1 VGPQSAVHDAL
12 GATIPAPP
20 IVVDVSVTA
29 APTLRTT
36 NASVLPKLSLGEA
49 GARLAPSEGR
59 RYENV
64 QTLGRGGMGEVALVE
79 DRDIGRKVAVKRL
92 LGDASGPS
100 EVARFVDEVRTVGK
114 LEHPNI
120 VPIHDV
126 GVDENGQL
134 FFVMK
139 FVDGET
145 LESVIARLRAGDR
158 ETTRAYDATRCMEIF
173 AGLCR
178 ALQFAH
184 ERGIV
189 HRDVKPANVMVGRFG
204 EVVLMDWGVAR
215 PIGGARE
222 GNAPDGT
229 AFDART
235 RTTSDAGSLE
245 RASATS
251 VGALIGTPLY
261 MSPEQTRGQNDALD
275 ARSDLYSAC
284 ALLHEL
290 LDRGHHRFEN
300 EGSLAALLLAI
311 QSTDPAPPAK
321 MFPHASDVPAELV
334 HFVRRGLMRDPAA
347 RWQSAG
353 EMLHELHLI
362 ADGRFHVQC
371 PATFTKRVMRGAGR
385 FVDRRPLTALS
396 LGAASALGVLALAV
410 HDLVAFL

>member
-1 VGPQSAVHDAL
+1 MLPRL
-12 GATIPAPP
+12 AT
-20 IVVDVSVTA
+20 
-29 APTLRTT
+29 
-36 NASVLPKLSLGEA
+36 GEQ
-49 GARLAPSEGR
+49 GARLTPSDGL

-92 LGDASGPS
+92 IGGASGPS

-145 LESVIARLRAGDR
+145 LESVIARLRAGDP
-158 ETTRAYDATRCMEIF
+158 ETLAQYDATRCLEVF

-178 ALQFAH
+178 ALSFAH
-184 ERGIV
+184 ERGIL
-189 HRDVKPANVMVGRFG
+189 HRDVKPANVMVGRHG

-222 GNAPDGT
+222 GNAPAGALLDLRPSAG
-229 AFDART
+229 AGPHANADAP
-235 RTTSDAGSLE
+235 G
-245 RASATS
+245 RASATR

-261 MSPEQTRGQNDALD
+261 MSPEQSRGQNDALD

-290 LDRGHHRFEN
+290 LDRGHHRFED
-300 EGSLAALLLAI
+300 ESSLPALLFAI
-311 QSTDPAPPAK
+311 QTTDPAPLAK
-321 MFPHASDVPAELV
+321 MFPHAPDVPAEII
-334 HFVRRGLMRDPAA
+334 HFVRRGLMREPAA
-347 RWQSAG
+347 RWQSAAA
-353 EMLHELHLI
+353 MLHELHLI
-362 ADGRFHVQC
+362 ADGRFPIQC
-371 PATFTKRVMRGAGR
+371 PATFSKRVMRDAGR

-396 LGAASALGVLALAV
+396 LGAASALGVLAL
-410 HDLVAFL
+410 VAHELLAAL